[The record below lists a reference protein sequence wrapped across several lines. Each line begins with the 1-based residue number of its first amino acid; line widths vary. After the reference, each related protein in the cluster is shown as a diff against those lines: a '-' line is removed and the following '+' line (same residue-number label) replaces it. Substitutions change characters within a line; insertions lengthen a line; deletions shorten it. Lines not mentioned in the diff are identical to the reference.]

1 MSHPAATTIDCH
13 QPVVELENVSYAYG
27 ARRVIDGL
35 NLTIRQRDFVGVIG
49 PNGAGKTTLLRLMV
63 GLLKPERGEVRLFG
77 TPLPKF
83 KEWHRIGY
91 VPQRKSFNL
100 LFPATVREVVLSG
113 LFGRRKLFRR
123 ITRAD
128 QRRCDE
134 ALEVLG
140 IASLAGRRIGALSGG
155 QQQRVFLARALIGD
169 PELLILDEP
178 TTGVDAE
185 TQENFFGLLRHMHQK
200 HKMTFLM
207 VSHDTERVRSWLGLE
222 PQTVCGGLS
231 FHIRHSH
238 DAEDCAETDLLHT
251 LRTKEG

>member
-1 MSHPAATTIDCH
+1 MSRPATSTDCH
-13 QPVVELENVSYAYG
+13 RAVAELENVTYAYG
-27 ARRVIDGL
+27 TRRVIDGL
-35 NLTIRQRDFVGVIG
+35 TLTIRQRDFVGVVG
-49 PNGAGKTTLLRLMV
+49 PNGAGKTTLLRLLV
-63 GLLKPERGEVRLFG
+63 GLLKPERGEIRLFG
-77 TPLPKF
+77 TPLARF
-83 KEWHRIGY
+83 REWHRIGY
-91 VPQRKSFNL
+91 VPQRQSFNL

-123 ITRAD
+123 ITRED

-140 IASLAGRRIGALSGG
+140 IADLAGRRIGALSGG
-155 QQQRVFLARALIGD
+155 QQQRVFLARALIGN

-178 TTGVDAE
+178 MTGVDAE

-200 HKMTFLM
+200 HHMTFLM
-207 VSHDTERVRSWLGLE
+207 VSHDTELIRSYLGPE
-222 PQTVCGGLS
+222 PETVCGGLS
-231 FHIRHSH
+231 FHIRHAH